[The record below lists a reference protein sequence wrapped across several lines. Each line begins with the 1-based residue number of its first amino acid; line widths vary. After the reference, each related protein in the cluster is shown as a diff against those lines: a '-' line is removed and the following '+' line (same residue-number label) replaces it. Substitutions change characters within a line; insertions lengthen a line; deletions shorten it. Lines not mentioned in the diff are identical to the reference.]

1 MKIRPPQDHD
11 REEWLS
17 LRRELWPRGSKET
30 HLEEMEEYLH
40 GSSFQVFVAEGPEGG
55 LCGFAEAALRAHAD
69 GCDTRPVGYLEGI
82 FVRPDFR
89 GRGLGHCLV
98 EAAENWARAQGCRE
112 MASDCL
118 YDNESSIRFH
128 QKLGFE
134 IAEQL
139 IHFKKRLL
147 GPSFL

>member
-1 MKIRPPQDHD
+1 MKIRKAEDRD
-11 REEWLS
+11 REQWLS
-17 LRRELWPRGSKET
+17 LRMELWPRGTRES
-30 HLEEMEEYLH
+30 HLAEMAESLQ
-40 GSSFQVFVAEGPEGG
+40 SNSFRTFVAEHPGG
-55 LCGFAEAALRAHAD
+55 DLCGFAEAALRSHAD

-82 FVRPDFR
+82 LVSPDFQGSGV
-89 GRGLGHCLV
+89 GRLLV
-98 EAAENWARAQGCRE
+98 EAAESWALAQGCRE

-128 QKLGFE
+128 ERLGFE

-139 IHFKKRLL
+139 IHFKKSLT